1 METLFSVA
9 LSALFT
15 FGTPPQKTLNDQGQ
29 DQLGAKIDWNC
40 EAPKWAGSPGID
52 QGYFKGTLKMN
63 CQFTAINGA
72 GFDNLRTYLM
82 KKVTTAPEVVKVH
95 SGPTDETY
103 LNMPSVKYDVTVIAA
118 RGEDALTIRQDAHL
132 ATDSMTRMVLDTVS
146 TQAWGEGYGQYI
158 KRLNVGLDVGATKSA
173 SLYTTVL
180 STRTVVEK
188 PWYAPTGM
196 FESKVKEAMI
206 DKMTQAG
213 EVVSI
218 ELAQQ
223 L

>member
-1 METLFSVA
+1 METLFSVV

-15 FGTPPQKTLNDQGQ
+15 FGTPSQKILNDQGQ
-29 DQLGAKIDWNC
+29 DQLGSKIDWNC
-40 EAPKWAGSPGID
+40 EAPTWVGSPGVD
-52 QGYFKGTLKMN
+52 QGYFKGTLKTN

-72 GFDNLRTYLM
+72 GFENLRTYLM
-82 KKVTTAPEVVKVH
+82 KKVTTAPEVIKIH

-103 LNMPSVKYDVTVIAA
+103 LNMPSVKYDVTVAAA
-118 RGEDALTIRQDAHL
+118 RGDDALTVRQDAHL
-132 ATDSMTRMVLDTVS
+132 ASDLLTRMVLDTVS
-146 TQAWGEGYGQYI
+146 TKTEGTGYGQYV
-158 KRLNVGLDVGATKSA
+158 KRLNMGLDVGATKSA
-173 SLYTTVL
+173 TLYTAVL

-188 PWYAPTGM
+188 PRYAPTGM

-206 DKMTQAG
+206 NKMVEAG